1 LLAYAG
7 KGGFA
12 VSTLDISAAVSDMVR
27 VLRPSVPE
35 TIQLEVELPEH
46 LPAIEADVRQ
56 VQQLAYNLLINAVEA
71 VEGHG
76 VVRVATGRVRLDHAI
91 DAVPRQLNP
100 GEYVFFQVED
110 TGTGMNEHVKT
121 RMFDPFFTTKFTG
134 RGLGLAAVSGIV
146 RAHHGGLQLMTAPG
160 QGSTFRVL
168 FPVALASRERPLSRK
183 CASTPRSDE

>member
-1 LLAYAG
+1 
-7 KGGFA
+7 
-12 VSTLDISAAVSDMVR
+12 
-27 VLRPSVPE
+27 
-35 TIQLEVELPEH
+35 
-46 LPAIEADVRQ
+46 
-56 VQQLAYNLLINAVEA
+56 
-71 VEGHG
+71 
-76 VVRVATGRVRLDHAI
+76 VRLDHAI